1 MKATQHYPSKFRS
14 GYKLG
19 PTSSLNNEGGHP
31 VLQFLII
38 WMQALLCH
46 LDVWHRTGPRNLSY
60 IAFFFFFFYDLTDL
74 ITSTDLASLVFLV
87 FFLFLFFLI
96 ILLLFF
102 ECEKEKLYSNIGAGA
117 SPRLW

>member
-60 IAFFFFFFYDLTDL
+60 VAFFFYDLTDL
-74 ITSTDLASLVFLV
+74 ITSTDLVSVVFLI
-87 FFLFLFFLI
+87 FLIII

-102 ECEKEKLYSNIGAGA
+102 ECEKKKLYSNIGAGA

>member
-1 MKATQHYPSKFRS
+1 MKATQYYPSKFRS

-46 LDVWHRTGPRNLSY
+46 FDV
-60 IAFFFFFFYDLTDL
+60 
-74 ITSTDLASLVFLV
+74 LAQ
-87 FFLFLFFLI
+87 
-96 ILLLFF
+96 
-102 ECEKEKLYSNIGAGA
+102 NW
-117 SPRLW
+117 P